1 MLFWEEDIYE
11 KKNNKKTNIISS
23 QRRSHPEE
31 TSICPPFMKIF

>member
-11 KKNNKKTNIISS
+11 KKTNIISS
-23 QRRSHPEE
+23 QRRSHSEE